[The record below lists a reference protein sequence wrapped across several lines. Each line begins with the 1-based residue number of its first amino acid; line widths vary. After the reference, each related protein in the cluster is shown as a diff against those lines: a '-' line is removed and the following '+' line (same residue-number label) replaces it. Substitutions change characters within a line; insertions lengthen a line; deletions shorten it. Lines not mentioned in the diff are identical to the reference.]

1 MSRVYGETA
10 ERWGIEMSQ
19 EKAPP
24 QERKRGSPNRFGEG
38 WIRRGGKKLAELKAQ
53 IPSQREGFDDLL
65 SHWLERAPNHVLRKK
80 FGPFICE

>member
-1 MSRVYGETA
+1 MSRVYGEGA

-24 QERKRGSPNRFGEG
+24 QERKRGFPNRFGEG

-65 SHWLERAPNHVLRKK
+65 SHSTMRLGLDGR
-80 FGPFICE
+80 